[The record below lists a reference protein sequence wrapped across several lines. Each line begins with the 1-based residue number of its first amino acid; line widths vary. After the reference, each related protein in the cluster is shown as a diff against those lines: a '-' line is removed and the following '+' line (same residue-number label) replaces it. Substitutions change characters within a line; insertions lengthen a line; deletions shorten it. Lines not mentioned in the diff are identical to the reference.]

1 MTLDQLKTF
10 YIVANAGSFTSAAIE
25 LNMDQSNVSRKI
37 ISMETRL
44 RTKLFTRKARGL
56 VLTPEGQA
64 LLEETKEILNRIE
77 GMKNIIK
84 NVHNEAR
91 GLLTISVLDSFYE
104 YFLLPHLDNFLQKYP
119 DIHLA
124 INKVDGWSVSDL
136 ESSEMMIAVRP
147 YMQNV
152 TNVVQEFLTRLH
164 IKLYASPEYLKDKE
178 ATTRRWLQIIKPKSI
193 LDLGAN
199 TGKFSFIAAEYAE
212 KVISLEGDTTC
223 VDKIEEKINL
233 RKLDNLFTLIG
244 NVADPSPTLGL
255 LNIETESIY
264 SRASAD
270 LVLGL
275 ALIHHLHITEKLYLK
290 QLNIIFKNFKNK
302 YLIIEFIPEGDP
314 KVSILIK
321 GDKSKLKNYNLEY
334 FKELCSTLF
343 EIIEMSKL
351 NESNRTL
358 LLLKVRK

>member
-56 VLTPEGQA
+56 ILTPEGQA

-91 GLLTISVLDSFYE
+91 GLLNITVLDSFYD
-104 YFLLPHLDNFLQKYP
+104 YFVLPHLDEFLLKYP
-119 DIHLA
+119 DIHLT
-124 INKVDGWSVSDL
+124 ITKVDGWNVSEL

-164 IKLYASPEYLKDKE
+164 IKLYASPSYLKEFGIPKHVEDLSNHRLLAYGPKNE
-178 ATTRRWLQIIKPKSI
+178 LFPIVNWHLFAGLSFGQPREPYVQTSCVKTRISLAEK
-193 LDLGAN
+193 GF
-199 TGKFSFIAAEYAE
+199 GIAALSTEMVQDNKNLIPVLPDHE
-212 KVISLEGDTTC
+212 GSVIDFFYIYPSLHKNAIPVKRFGEF
-223 VDKIEEKINL
+223 VH
-233 RKLDNLFTLIG
+233 
-244 NVADPSPTLGL
+244 
-255 LNIETESIY
+255 SIF
-264 SRASAD
+264 R
-270 LVLGL
+270 
-275 ALIHHLHITEKLYLK
+275 
-290 QLNIIFKNFKNK
+290 
-302 YLIIEFIPEGDP
+302 
-314 KVSILIK
+314 
-321 GDKSKLKNYNLEY
+321 
-334 FKELCSTLF
+334 
-343 EIIEMSKL
+343 
-351 NESNRTL
+351 
-358 LLLKVRK
+358 